1 MVLLVVAAQPL
12 EDCYRILHTWLLNE
26 HCLEATLKRTIFL
39 DMLAIF
45 LQRRRTNEVQLTS
58 G

>member
-1 MVLLVVAAQPL
+1 MMFLIVAAQPL
-12 EDCYRILHTWLLNE
+12 EDCHRILHTWFLNE
-26 HCLEATLKRTIFL
+26 YCLKATLERAVFL

-45 LQRRRTNEVQLTS
+45 LQRRRTDEVQLTS

>member
-1 MVLLVVAAQPL
+1 MVLLVVAAQSL
-12 EDCYRILHTWLLNE
+12 EDCYRILHAWLLNE
-26 HCLEATLKRTIFL
+26 HCLEATLQCAVFL

-45 LQRRRTNEVQLTS
+45 LQRRRTDEVQLTS